1 MGIVVTASPINNVT
15 LRPAAAAGAPY
26 FFCFYSSGCL
36 LLLPVLLLLP
46 PLLLPLHMTTAA
58 AAAAVAAAPPPP
70 RLPSVDAPASSTST
84 TASSSTAAAAAA
96 AAGEASSSNG
106 GNGGVAPTTMTISF
120 VVGTFRLGEPW
131 GEAAL
136 RACIEGLAGAL
147 HPPLTGERLWAQL
160 VTVPP
165 HHPPHDRDG
174 TTVFY
179 GGALPRPLRVH
190 LCAEPRR
197 HLFSEVEKE
206 EGDHHNNDNEE
217 WAVGALC
224 LTAVDIPHRLERPR
238 LLFAG
243 ELRLELSDRRW
254 CPSCASLDA
263 SPLFRLRHLDEE
275 GASRTPPAEVT
286 VRLPCLHP
294 LLLHQQTVEVE
305 EEPEEEGGGLLVM
318 RAGRGAHR
326 AVSRAVGSFKT
337 VFNLL

>member
-1 MGIVVTASPINNVT
+1 
-15 LRPAAAAGAPY
+15 
-26 FFCFYSSGCL
+26 
-36 LLLPVLLLLP
+36 
-46 PLLLPLHMTTAA
+46 
-58 AAAAVAAAPPPP
+58 
-70 RLPSVDAPASSTST
+70 
-84 TASSSTAAAAAA
+84 
-96 AAGEASSSNG
+96 
-106 GNGGVAPTTMTISF
+106 MTISF

-160 VTVPP
+160 VRVPP

-179 GGALPRPLRVH
+179 GYALPRPLRVH

-206 EGDHHNNDNEE
+206 EGDHHNNSDNEE

-294 LLLHQQTVEVE
+294 LLLHQQTVELELE
-305 EEPEEEGGGLLVM
+305 EEPEEEGGGPLVM